1 MHLSTQVAKAAVRSK
16 GMALLVVDLLL
27 IVDSIV
33 CGSSVFDPC
42 FIIQYFVSF

>member
-16 GMALLVVDLLL
+16 EMALLVVDLFL

-33 CGSSVFDPC
+33 CGSSVFGPC
-42 FIIQYFVSF
+42 FIIQYIVSF